1 MLDHSQAAAVQ
12 HVAAALEHAAALLVP
27 HNSHAEA
34 LEAVQSLA
42 EHVQYQAQQ
51 LQHPQQP
58 THHQGQD
65 HAGSGGKQGTPQNKN
80 RASIDFVGWDSLAGE
95 FLPVAT
101 AEKNVECWHNPGQ
114 GPAMGSAAQAA
125 GALCVTQAR
134 LLDVGRVKLGAVLS
148 GIEAACMLLRLDGRM
163 AAC

>member
-1 MLDHSQAAAVQ
+1 MQ

-27 HNSHAEA
+27 HDSHAEA

-42 EHVQYQAQQ
+42 EHVQHQAQH
-51 LQHPQQP
+51 LQHQQQR
-58 THHQGQD
+58 TTQHGQD
-65 HAGSGGKQGTPQNKN
+65 RAGSGGGSGGKQGTSQHEG

-101 AEKNVECWHNPGQ
+101 AEGAVETRHNPGQ
-114 GPAMGSAAQAA
+114 GPAVGNAAQLA

-163 AAC
+163 AACQ